1 MTDSDKLEL
10 QDMLKQSQ
18 EELERLWNNNKL
30 LHERLKVLESQHH
43 MHESSELEGEGEI
56 GDISKSQCKVAEL
69 TNRLRAYKEQLCYL
83 PKPSDQ
89 EHVVETEP
97 VKVQRLKKEY
107 LSLHAEKLQI
117 QSEKMKLLGELEERD
132 VQLKELQE
140 NLTESPYGSLRIEQS
155 LSLDALE
162 SLEDPR
168 AEVYRLRNVVD
179 DKDKKLNIQLKTFQ
193 EVAAS
198 NADLKRQLGQL
209 QMKLKDTE
217 VCTGGNVSMT
227 VASECDCVG

>member
-18 EELERLWNNNKL
+18 EELERLWNDNKL
-30 LHERLKVLESQHH
+30 LHKRLKVLEGQHH

-69 TNRLRAYKEQLCYL
+69 TNRLRAYEEQLCYL
-83 PKPSDQ
+83 PKHSDQ
-89 EHVVETEP
+89 EHIVETEP
-97 VKVQRLKKEY
+97 VKLQRLKKEY

-140 NLTESPYGSLRIEQS
+140 KLTESPYGSPRIEQS
-155 LSLDALE
+155 LSLGALE
-162 SLEDPR
+162 SPEDPR
-168 AEVYRLRNVVD
+168 AEVYRLRSVVD
-179 DKDKKLNIQLKTFQ
+179 DREKKLSNLNIQLKTFQ
-193 EVAAS
+193 EVAAR
-198 NADLKRQLGQL
+198 NADFERQLMQL
-209 QMKLKDTE
+209 QLKLKATE
-217 VCTGGNVSMT
+217 V
-227 VASECDCVG
+227 